1 MDLII
6 AELNKQSK
14 ANLFTKGLG
23 TIDCSKIPFT
33 SPRMNYCTHGG
44 LPENKVIE
52 FFGVEHGG
60 KTTTAMD
67 IVANFQA
74 RERQRAEENPNYVMR
89 NAFWAD
95 IENAFDREWATKL
108 GIDIDELYYF
118 HPEEQYAEEILDFI
132 KEILIK
138 GKPGLIVIDS
148 IAAMTSKDAMEK
160 SFEEKS
166 FGGISAIL
174 SRFSTE
180 ITGLCGK
187 YKCTLIGIN
196 QVRDDVNST
205 WGGYKTP
212 GGRAWRHTCSVRMD
226 FRKGK
231 FIDENG
237 RELANNT
244 ETPNG
249 TTIAVSMIKNRYCPP
264 DRRTGFYTLTWNGID
279 YYADLVEV
287 ALKVGVI
294 EKSGA
299 WFTAPGIMEE
309 KVQGQH
315 GIQMYF
321 EEHPDILKQVED
333 LVDER
338 IS

>member
-1 MDLII
+1 
-6 AELNKQSK
+6 
-14 ANLFTKGLG
+14 
-23 TIDCSKIPFT
+23 
-33 SPRMNYCTHGG
+33 
-44 LPENKVIE
+44 
-52 FFGVEHGG
+52 
-60 KTTTAMD
+60 
-67 IVANFQA
+67 
-74 RERQRAEENPNYVMR
+74 
-89 NAFWAD
+89 
-95 IENAFDREWATKL
+95 
-108 GIDIDELYYF
+108 
-118 HPEEQYAEEILDFI
+118 
-132 KEILIK
+132 
-138 GKPGLIVIDS
+138 
-148 IAAMTSKDAMEK
+148 
-160 SFEEKS
+160 
-166 FGGISAIL
+166 
-174 SRFSTE
+174 
-180 ITGLCGK
+180 
-187 YKCTLIGIN
+187 
-196 QVRDDVNST
+196 
-205 WGGYKTP
+205 
-212 GGRAWRHTCSVRMD
+212 MD